1 MKWAYIQ
8 YWVQKGD
15 YGLERIRR
23 AQERKNKRKA
33 KPRKRYQFTCEMG
46 YGDCERRGYCNGDC

>member
-1 MKWAYIQ
+1 MKWAYVQ

-23 AQERKNKRKA
+23 AQERKNNRKA
-33 KPRKRYQFTCEMG
+33 KPRKRPFRCEIG
-46 YGDCERRGYCNGDC
+46 YSACESRGWCNGDC